1 MSRPRHQLMSILILE
16 LLVDLSDLL
25 VEVGGGL
32 VQKVVVVR
40 VLLVVSVAL
49 QVFDVLIEAHGWVN
63 HHILFVDLLLFIHG
77 HGFLVIFAVGIV
89 SIHGRR
95 VIDAQALHFP
105 SLYTQEFSFML
116 LLFVED
122 LIVDLLYVL
131 KAMRIVVE
139 ATLIRGVHSLVSVDH
154 GRK

>member
-1 MSRPRHQLMSILILE
+1 MCRPGNQLMPILVLE

-32 VQKVVVVR
+32 VEEIVAVG

-49 QVFDVLIEAHGWVN
+49 QVFDVLVEAHGRVN
-63 HHILFVDLLLFIHG
+63 HQILFVDLFLFIHG
-77 HGFLVIFAVGIV
+77 HGFLVIFAIGIV
-89 SIHGRR
+89 SVHGRG
-95 VIDAQALHFP
+95 VIDTQALHFP
-105 SLYTQEFSFML
+105 PLNTQEFSFML

-131 KAMRIVVE
+131 KAM
-139 ATLIRGVHSLVSVDH
+139 
-154 GRK
+154 